1 MTKTVKIL
9 IIAVIIIIITS
20 LAVAFWPKE
29 LANNG
34 QPVTN
39 QPAVNQP
46 ITNNPEPT
54 ATTTE
59 PEIITSDID
68 TSDWQTY
75 RNEEYGFELK
85 YPKTWKYNI
94 GRDGFTRF
102 TDEAKKVYVENGE
115 EYLIGVDTLSF
126 DSEITKEEYIKNW
139 KEYRIKDE
147 WVKSWI
153 KNIKIDGLEAIQ
165 GYYRFGLSTI
175 IVDENKI
182 YQIVM
187 GSFPIEEYPAINII
201 YDKILNSFK
210 IIS

>member
-29 LANNG
+29 LSNNG

-75 RNEEYGFELK
+75 RNEEYGFEVK
-85 YPKTWKYNI
+85 YPKNWEYKI
-94 GRDGFTRF
+94 RESGLIEFADSS
-102 TDEAKKVYVENGE
+102 KKVYYEDGE
-115 EYLIGVDTLSF
+115 IYLISIIVSQFDNNSQLEENISTWKDSKMQRGGWVKNIVIESKRAVQGFDYLGIYTIIPIDDTSYYF
-126 DSEITKEEYIKNW
+126 ITKVNP
-139 KEYRIKDE
+139 
-147 WVKSWI
+147 V
-153 KNIKIDGLEAIQ
+153 
-165 GYYRFGLSTI
+165 
-175 IVDENKI
+175 
-182 YQIVM
+182 
-187 GSFPIEEYPAINII
+187 EYPLLDNI
-201 YDKILNSFK
+201 YNGFLNSFK
-210 IIS
+210 IIN